1 MESDEDLE
9 TNFTIRKKVK
19 GDDNTNTNLVEPN
32 PSGENE
38 MEKEEM
44 GDLET
49 EVPEPQGYE
58 EREMKEEKKEDGEI
72 QEEEESY
79 KNPLWGTGEKEEE
92 KGEAF
97 DISKVQA
104 AERSHGAF
112 YDEKG
117 IMESYQRR
125 ELETIMLRNY
135 HNWIKSV
142 LINKYTDEV
151 KKNFRENHRGYLKIS
166 VLDLGCGT
174 GGDITKWVPNRISYY
189 LGVDVSKT
197 AVEKAHERWEK
208 VAKNRGLPADFI
220 NVGGAAKEASFYRNI
235 DDHIYFDLVSS
246 QFVIHY
252 MFSKQSDVEN
262 LFNNIS
268 KRLCKGGYFICSIPD
283 ADVMVKRIRAK
294 GVKNENDEFVLGNK
308 FYSIKFKDDHFPKD
322 RPYGIEY
329 GFFLD
334 DGAVGTKTIDE
345 KGNIKITYVPEYVII
360 PENFK
365 KVAKKYDLELVE
377 EKNFHDF
384 CKESIKN
391 KNYVALM
398 ERLKLDDISK
408 IPKELWEISYL
419 YKVCAFRKTSGKE
432 QTETDRRFD
441 KYSKGKVIIQAEEED
456 SESSFSV
463 GGGHDEAK
471 VEEIPEDLFG
481 DDDS

>member
-1 MESDEDLE
+1 MDSDEDLE

-19 GDDNTNTNLVEPN
+19 PEESKTINLVEPN
-32 PSGENE
+32 PPPES
-38 MEKEEM
+38 EEM

-49 EVPEPQGYE
+49 EVPEPQGYAD
-58 EREMKEEKKEDGEI
+58 REIKEETKEEDEG
-72 QEEEESY
+72 ESY
-79 KNPLWGTGEKEEE
+79 KNPLWGDSAKEEE

-97 DISKVQA
+97 DITKVKA
-104 AERSHGAF
+104 IEKGHGAF

-117 IMESYQRR
+117 ILESYQRR

-151 KKNFRENHRGYLKIS
+151 KKNYRERNPRGFLKIS

-189 LGVDVSKT
+189 LGMDVSKT

-208 VAKNRGLPADFI
+208 IAKQKLPADFI
-220 NVGGAAKEASFYRNI
+220 NVGGAAKESAFFRNI
-235 DDHIYFDLVSS
+235 DDNIYFDLVSS

-262 LFNNIS
+262 LFKNIS
-268 KRLCKGGYFICSIPD
+268 KRLCKDGYFICSIPD
-283 ADVMVKRIRAK
+283 ADVMVKRIRSK
-294 GVKNENDEFVLGNK
+294 GVKNENGELVLGNK
-308 FYSIKFKDDHFPKD
+308 FYSIKFKSDHFPKD
-322 RPYGIEY
+322 KPYGIEY

-334 DGAVGTKTIDE
+334 DGAVGSKTVDE
-345 KGNIKITYVPEYVII
+345 EGNIKITYVPEYVII
-360 PENFK
+360 PENFV

-398 ERLKLDDISK
+398 ERLKLDDVAK

-419 YKVCAFRKTSGKE
+419 YKVCAFRKTSGRE
-432 QTETDRRFD
+432 MNDTDRNFQ

-456 SESSFSV
+456 ESDTFS
-463 GGGHDEAK
+463 DRNEPEAK

-481 DDDS
+481 DS